1 MATYR
6 NIQTSFWTDTKVLE
20 SFSAEDKYFYLYLMT
35 NPAANLC
42 GCYEISPKKASM
54 ETSYTVDAINVLLKR
69 FEEDYKIIHYSAETR
84 EVLILNWHK
93 YNWVGSSKVI
103 RGAYLETLKVKT
115 PEFKAYLLYM
125 LKEHGYEV
133 DEKILSAI
141 SYPYPNVTP
150 CKNTFSL
157 VYGLNN
163 INDEHSITEN
173 IDNNVEHITNNS
185 TSTKKSNS
193 DNEADEEVVKE
204 VIDYLNARVGANY
217 RPNTAET
224 IKLIHGRLSEGRT
237 IEDFKYVIDVKA
249 DEWIGT
255 SQEQYLRPKTLFAQ
269 SNFENYLQQRRGVK
283 KKNKR
288 TGKEPI
294 DWDELTEW
302 ARKKD
307 QEALEGDIVY
317 DQ

>member
-6 NIQTSFWTDTKVLE
+6 NVQMSFWTDSKVMDD
-20 SFSAEDKYFYLYLMT
+20 FTPEDKLFFLYIMT
-35 NPAANLC
+35 NPLTSLC
-42 GCYEISPKKASM
+42 GCYECSKMRMSRDTGYSVETITNIIYRM
-54 ETSYTVDAINVLLKR
+54 EN
-69 FEEDYKIIHYSAETR
+69 IHHVARYNDETK
-84 EVLILNWHK
+84 EILIMHWDK
-93 YNWVGSSKVI
+93 YNWTQSSKVLD
-103 RGAYLETLKVKT
+103 GAYKGALQIKS
-115 PEFKAYLLYM
+115 PEFKGYVLRKLQKY
-125 LKEHGYEV
+125 GYEI
-133 DEKILSAI
+133 DENILATI
-141 SYPYPNVTP
+141 PYPYPMDKTVTDTVTDIYINNNYP
-150 CKNTFSL
+150 IPE
-157 VYGLNN
+157 N
-163 INDEHSITEN
+163 INS
-173 IDNNVEHITNNS
+173 NVEHITNNS

-224 IKLIHGRLSEGRT
+224 VKLIHGRLNEGRT

-283 KKNKR
+283 KKSKR
-288 TGKEPI
+288 SGKEPV